1 MNRQHDKQR
10 SRCLNAIDQAGR
22 YLRLNS
28 YQCVDTVVAL
38 ICARNEINR
47 TIVFLQPQRRR
58 SRATV
63 ALFAAVGAVVFIAAP
78 IGLRLLTQDRPAHQ
92 QNQPR

>member
-10 SRCLNAIDQAGR
+10 SRCLRAIDRAGR
-22 YLRLNS
+22 YLRLDS
-28 YQCVDTVVAL
+28 YQSLDALVAL
-38 ICARNEINR
+38 IYDRNEINR
-47 TIVFLQPQRRR
+47 TIAALRPQPRR

-78 IGLRLLTQDRPAHQ
+78 IGLRLLTLDRPAVEGKQ
-92 QNQPR
+92 